1 VTTPASGPARTGPGA
16 RRALDGAAAVLDG
29 GPGPAQARTVVR
41 LLRYAVE
48 TALDDYWES
57 ARPGEVPPTVGR
69 GKRLRLLAATPLGRA
84 FAHETYTTWCRL
96 SDAAR
101 PHAHETAPSVME
113 LRALQAGAEAA
124 VAGLCGG
131 PTSSPA

>member
-1 VTTPASGPARTGPGA
+1 MTAPAGEPGRTGPGA

-29 GPGPAQARTVVR
+29 GPGPAQSRTVVR

-101 PHAHETAPSVME
+101 PHAYETAPSVTE
-113 LRALQAGAEAA
+113 LRVLQAGAEAA
-124 VAGLCGG
+124 VAGLDGG
-131 PTSSPA
+131 RASGSP